1 MTSIPHSRFVDAHAD
16 WVTERIDDLTSDDR
30 RPLVVPLTV
39 TFDPKSIRANG
50 VLREFERLYVRVCRL
65 LMCNPDRPSK
75 RPLLP
80 FTLAYRDDPST
91 RWKGDR
97 PTFFADHPQVAPHVH
112 ALMIVHPSLTDRF
125 LAIAGSLE
133 ATWRSISP
141 RTNRTL
147 LADLRRATEID
158 ALMMKYPARRDE
170 VRSIIRGWIGYS
182 SKLRRR
188 WDVPDD
194 DDTFTVL
201 PTCRAT
207 RSTRHHRSRRR
218 TNRAQRGTLF
228 TRSQS
233 SAGSSPSPL
242 RAGGC
247 ARRSARSAPRWY
259 RRSSRG

>member
-16 WVTERIDDLTSDDR
+16 WVTERIDDLTSSDR
-30 RPLVVPLTV
+30 HPLVVPMTV
-39 TFDPKSIRANG
+39 TFDPGSIRSDG
-50 VLREFERLYVRVCRL
+50 VLREFERLYARICRL

-91 RWKGDR
+91 HWKGDR

-125 LAIAGSLE
+125 LAIAESLE

-147 LADLRRATEID
+147 MADLRRSSEID
-158 ALMMKYPARRDE
+158 GLMTSYPASRDE

-188 WDVPDD
+188 WDVADD

-201 PTCRAT
+201 PTCRTTSSGFST
-207 RSTRHHRSRRR
+207 RSIERISRPCSEGFGL
-218 TNRAQRGTLF
+218 T
-228 TRSQS
+228 
-233 SAGSSPSPL
+233 PS
-242 RAGGC
+242 
-247 ARRSARSAPRWY
+247 
-259 RRSSRG
+259 